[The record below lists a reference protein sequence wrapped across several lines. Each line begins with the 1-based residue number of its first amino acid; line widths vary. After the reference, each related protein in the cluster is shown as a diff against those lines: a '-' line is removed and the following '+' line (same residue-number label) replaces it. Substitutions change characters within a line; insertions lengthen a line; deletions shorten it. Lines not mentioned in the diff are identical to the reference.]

1 MTGGTDKL
9 ACAMQS
15 RHSVEKLADI
25 RLRLR
30 VDRRRNPEVIS
41 LESETRG
48 HLGINSRH
56 TAFEDT
62 AALLWSIIPALPA
75 SGLPARFDWQH
86 INDTAVSR
94 QLDDV
99 WTHLPFDC
107 SFSVI

>member
-1 MTGGTDKL
+1 
-9 ACAMQS
+9 MQS

-25 RLRLR
+25 RLRSR

-41 LESETRG
+41 LGSETRG

-62 AALLWSIIPALPA
+62 DAQPWSIFRALPP

-86 INDTAVSR
+86 IYDTGVSPE
-94 QLDDV
+94 LDDV
-99 WTHLPFDC
+99 WTHLPFGC
-107 SFSVI
+107 LPSVI